1 MMGDKYHGGVP
12 ADHFDKLTAGGHKFR
27 DPVLCAIANVA
38 LACGATM
45 RTGAPPKG
53 QQQQQQPPPGALFRW
68 PGMSARPRI
77 VEETGPCVVGATTNL
92 STAASVAAQY
102 GKFQTLDLDLGFLLE
117 LDFTTT
123 FTAGTGK
130 TLTAHPFGIAQW
142 VQQLAVQFESAY
154 NTYRLPGVLA
164 LVMQSYRSLFA
175 SKQFYSSQLDDSA
188 SVLPTSSL
196 VDGVTTGAASWKTSL
211 LSTANFQLD
220 VSTSGNQQK
229 YKLFLEVPVSM
240 YFDIYYELNASGQA
254 IGPPATR
261 AIVSPQRMAATTR
274 NVTPKLTLAQGLSS
288 QPTSAT
294 QSGPVSLAAGDA
306 LSTFSGS
313 VNSSWFRDALIPS
326 QSPLTEPPN
335 RMWQYSRDYIQLQT
349 SGAGTVPVPLDDEVP
364 GQGQIL
370 SLVFFTFDPA
380 LNTNV
385 GGVTPFSAYQTVE
398 LLYGSTVQIFQETPQ
413 MNQYVW
419 AMQHG
424 SVLPTGWF
432 GWDLML
438 TEDGRLTNEF
448 AINTLVTAGAQ
459 IRVTYNSGSAPG
471 SAATIF
477 VGLEML
483 KKVGS

>member
-1 MMGDKYHGGVP
+1 MGDKYHGGVP
-12 ADHFDKLTAGGHKFR
+12 SDRFHSMHVGGHRYR
-27 DPVLCAIANVA
+27 DPALAAIANVA
-38 LACGATM
+38 LARRATM
-45 RTGAPPKG
+45 KTMTK
-53 QQQQQQPPPGALFRW
+53 QQQQQGNQPPPPGALFRW

-77 VEETGPCVVGATTNL
+77 VQETGPCVIGQTTAL
-92 STAASVAAQY
+92 SAAASTAAAY

-130 TLTAHPFGIAQW
+130 TLFAHPFGIAQW
-142 VQQLAVQFESAY
+142 VQTLSVQFESAY

-175 SKQFYSSQLDDSA
+175 SGQTFTAQLANSA
-188 SVLPTSSL
+188 NVVPTSVL
-196 VDGVTTGAASWKTSL
+196 VDGISTAAVPWQTSL
-211 LSTANFQLD
+211 LSTANQQLII
-220 VSTSGNQQK
+220 STAGTQQT
-229 YKLFLEVPVSM
+229 YKLFLEVPVAM
-240 YFDIYYELNASGQA
+240 YFDVYYELNASGQA

-274 NVTPKLTLAQGLSS
+274 NVTPKLTLAQGLTT

-306 LSTFSGS
+306 LSTFTGS
-313 VNSSWFRDALIPS
+313 VNSSWYRDALIPS

-335 RMWQYSRDYIQLQT
+335 RMWQYSRDFIQFQT
-349 SGAGTVPVPLDDEVP
+349 SGASTVPIPLDDEVP

-370 SLVFFTFDPA
+370 SLVMFTYDPA
-380 LNTNV
+380 LVGAV
-385 GGVTPFSAYQTVE
+385 GGVTPFANYLTVE
-398 LLYGSTVQIFQETPQ
+398 LLYGSTVQIFQETPAI
-413 MNQYVW
+413 NQYVW
-419 AMQHG
+419 SQQHG
-424 SVLPTGWF
+424 AVLPTGFF

-448 AINTLVTAGAQ
+448 VINTLVTAGAQ
-459 IRVTYNSGSAPG
+459 IRVTYNAGLAPG
-471 SAATIF
+471 PAATVF